1 MTAKDAAVSLLRRLR
16 EKLALRLMR
25 RMHRLTLRVAV
36 GLKPVHKAR
45 LLVVAPH
52 MDDDVIGPGGTLLL
66 HRQFG
71 SPIAVVFCAAGSTP
85 EIDATR
91 KAESRTAAKAM
102 GFEHLEWLDF
112 PDGSLSLNEPQP
124 AQRLARHLKDPGP
137 EHIFCPFV
145 SDHHRD
151 HAAVAQGVAAAI
163 RATGWPGEA
172 WCYEVWSPLW
182 PNVAV
187 DISAVESRKREM
199 IEIYASQTAGLHYA
213 DGILGLNRYRGL
225 KVNVPCAE
233 AFYVCGAEDFC
244 QLADQM
250 NLAW

>member
-25 RMHRLTLRVAV
+25 RMHRLTLRMAV

-71 SPIAVVFCAAGSTP
+71 SPTSVVFCAAGSTP

-102 GFEHLEWLDF
+102 GFEHLEWLDLPDRVIF
-112 PDGSLSLNEPQP
+112 PGQVPNTELPVYYRAADLYISASHTDGSSVSLMEALACGTP
-124 AQRLARHLKDPGP
+124 AA
-137 EHIFCPFV
+137 V
-145 SDHHRD
+145 SDIPSNLEWITSEEGWIFRD
-151 HAAVAQGVAAAI
+151 
-163 RATGWPGEA
+163 
-172 WCYEVWSPLW
+172 CS
-182 PNVAV
+182 
-187 DISAVESRKREM
+187 VEEL
-199 IEIYASQTAGLHYA
+199 SQMMLKP
-213 DGILGLNRYRGL
+213 DEE
-225 KVNVPCAE
+225 KVNLAVMRIKARRKAE
-233 AFYVCGAEDFC
+233 LD
-244 QLADQM
+244 ADWKISQQKM
-250 NLAW
+250 LTGYEMAVKK